1 MENCT
6 FCGSQIPV
14 GTGKMYVKKDA
25 RILYFCSRRCEK
37 NLLKLG
43 RNPRTTTFT
52 EEAKKSKKQQMAAK
66 AHAQAKEHGA
76 DEEEPKNH
84 GSNASGSRKPKVS
97 EEKAPAKK
105 APAKK
110 AKAAP
115 AADADE

>member
-6 FCGSQIPV
+6 FCGGNIPV

-43 RNPRTTTFT
+43 RNPRKVTFT
-52 EEAKKSKKQQMAAK
+52 AEAKKMKQQQMAAK
-66 AHAQAKEHGA
+66 AHAQQHKAEA
-76 DEEEPKNH
+76 ATETAE
-84 GSNASGSRKPKVS
+84 AKPKA
-97 EEKAPAKK
+97 APKKK

-110 AKAAP
+110 AKEQGSENAP
-115 AADADE
+115 GSRKPSVSSEE

>member
-6 FCGSQIPV
+6 FCGTPIPV

-52 EEAKKSKKQQMAAK
+52 VEAKKMKKQQMAAK
-66 AHAQAKEHGA
+66 AHAEAKEHA
-76 DEEEPKNH
+76 TESKPEAAPK
-84 GSNASGSRKPKVS
+84 
-97 EEKAPAKK
+97 KK

-110 AKAAP
+110 T
-115 AADADE
+115 EE

>member
-6 FCGSQIPV
+6 FCGNVIPV

-37 NLLKLG
+37 NMHKLG

-52 EEAKKSKKQQMAAK
+52 VEAQKTKKQQIAAK
-66 AHAQAKEHGA
+66 AHAKAKAEAGPA
-76 DEEEPKNH
+76 AEEAPK
-84 GSNASGSRKPKVS
+84 P
-97 EEKAPAKK
+97 KK

-110 AKAAP
+110 AKKA
-115 AADADE
+115 E